1 MLSPKSNEEPS
12 CTGGARA
19 ERRLRMNEIVMAVVH
34 GWSSAKDRIESALP
48 VDNVLLHIVVGMALY
63 WAATVILTSR
73 RAPLLGWTLVLVA
86 TFANEAIDLLVERW
100 PNFIEQLWEG
110 TTDIVWT
117 MTLPSVALL
126 LTRPP
131 RPLLSPVPDP
141 TDCSS

>member
-100 PNFIEQLWEG
+100 PNFIDSCGKERL
-110 TTDIVWT
+110 I
-117 MTLPSVALL
+117 
-126 LTRPP
+126 
-131 RPLLSPVPDP
+131 LSGR
-141 TDCSS
+141 